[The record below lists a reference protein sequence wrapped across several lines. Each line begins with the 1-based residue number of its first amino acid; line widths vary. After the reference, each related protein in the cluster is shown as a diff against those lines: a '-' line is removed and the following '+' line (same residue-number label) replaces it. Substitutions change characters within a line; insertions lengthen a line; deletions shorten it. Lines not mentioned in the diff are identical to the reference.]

1 MDFDPGEIV
10 LDAVEAR
17 VVGALVEKAVT
28 TPDYYPLSL
37 NALVNA
43 CNQTSNRDPV
53 TTYDEAAVTRAL
65 ESLRAKKMVFVF
77 EGAANRVAKYGHK
90 FAEALGLGAPEM
102 AVLCVLLLRGPQTL
116 GEIRGRTSR
125 LHQFATLGD
134 VETTL
139 QALAGRAPRPL
150 VLPLPRQTG
159 FKEPRYAH
167 LLSGTPAA
175 AAAAAANAVV
185 VPAEPATA
193 AAAESAGATN
203 DDRLDRLEQE
213 VASLR
218 REVDELKAR
227 MGEVRGQPSEDRR
240 Q

>member
-1 MDFDPGEIV
+1 MDIDPGEIV

-53 TTYDEAAVTRAL
+53 TTYDEASVTRAL

-90 FAEALGLGAPEM
+90 FAEAPGLGAPEM

-116 GEIRGRTSR
+116 GEIRGRTGR
-125 LHQFATLGD
+125 LHPFATLGE

-139 QALAGRAPRPL
+139 HALAGRAPRPL
-150 VLPLPRQTG
+150 VLQLPRQTG

-175 AAAAAANAVV
+175 ANAAV
-185 VPAEPATA
+185 VPAEPAAA
-193 AAAESAGATN
+193 AAAEPAGATN

-218 REVDELKAR
+218 RELDELKAQSADAR
-227 MGEVRGQPSEDRR
+227 QPPG
-240 Q
+240 